1 MERKKI
7 ALGIESEEKLA
18 VGAKTQPIILEEQ
31 TLEEQLGIL
40 TRRVDELTKSFNAM
54 HGSIVKNNHIPTIIP
69 PGTLLFGKCEKKKSI
84 LVVTENGFFI
94 GKTRYNSLSAAAG
107 IVSGIRRSGWTFWKT
122 ADGKTAKEAFS
133 NK

>member
-1 MERKKI
+1 MEKKEV
-7 ALGIESEEKLA
+7 ALGVEFREKHA
-18 VGAKTQPIILEEQ
+18 IGVTIQPI
-31 TLEEQLGIL
+31 TLEEQLETL

-54 HGSIVKNNHIPTIIP
+54 HSSVVKNSHIPAIIP
-69 PGTLLFGKCEKKKSI
+69 PGTLLFGKCGKKESI

-107 IVSGIRRSGWTFWKT
+107 TVSGIRRSGWAFWKT
-122 ADGKTAKEAFS
+122 ANGKTAKEAFN